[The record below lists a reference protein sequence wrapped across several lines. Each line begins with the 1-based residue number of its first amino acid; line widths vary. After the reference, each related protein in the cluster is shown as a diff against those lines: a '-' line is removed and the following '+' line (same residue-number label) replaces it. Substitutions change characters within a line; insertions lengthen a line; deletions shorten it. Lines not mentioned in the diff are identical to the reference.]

1 MSQVLFCNVQNSH
14 DENDIEAR
22 SRIKTEVEMDP
33 LDLVKKEPLDPYDN
47 AQNEN
52 IDYFSHNQDKYK
64 FLRVDIKEERDRFNG
79 ESK

>member
-14 DENDIEAR
+14 DKNDIEAR